1 MKLLLTLFLAVTTS
15 ICSAQ
20 NKFTISG
27 YLSDKTSGEKLIGAS
42 IFNPKSLKGTSTNVY
57 GFYSLTL
64 PSDTFTLVYSFVG
77 YTPIKVKIDLKMDQR
92 LDFELSPSIELN
104 TFEVS
109 ATKGERIEQRTQ
121 MSSVELSMKQVEVLP
136 ALLGERDILKI
147 LQLMPGIQSGGEG
160 SSGLYV
166 RGGGPDQNLILLD
179 GVPVYN
185 ASHLFG
191 FFSVFNSDAIKNVEL
206 TKGGFPARYSGRLS
220 SVLDIRMKE
229 GNLKEWHGSASIG
242 LIASKLTVEGP
253 LWKDRTSIIVSGRR
267 TYIDVLAAPFIKM
280 ANQNNSG
287 PTFRGGYYFYDL
299 NAKINHKI
307 NDKNRIFLST
317 YLGKDLA
324 YADFGDEYIYEQTKE
339 ESYNEARLGWGNK
352 TTALRWNWLI
362 SNKLFANTTLT
373 YSKYNFNISELFEST
388 IENVDSTTTN
398 SSKFGYDSGIDDFAG
413 KIDIDY
419 IPNPN
424 HYIKFGIS
432 DIYHTFTPGINAFQL
447 TDENA
452 PTIDTTFGANQ
463 VFAHEFAAYIEND
476 MRIGARLKMNVG
488 INYSGLI
495 GQRKNYFNLQ
505 PRIAGRFLLSDDLSI
520 KASYTQMAQY
530 IHLLTN
536 ASIGLPTDLWVPS
549 TDSVSPENSEQF
561 ALGIAKTFKK
571 KYEVSIEAYYKTMQ
585 NLIEYKEGAS
595 FFSVD
600 KNWDQQIEIGNGNAY
615 GFEFFIQ
622 KKEGKATGW
631 IGYTLSWTNR
641 TFDNLNFGEPYPY
654 RYDRRH
660 DLSIVLTH
668 KVSDNFDF
676 GATWVYGTGNAVTLS
691 TVSYIATPYS
701 NYGNPEYLPKV
712 SYFNNRNDFRM
723 PSYHRLDFGANFHK
737 EKKYGKRTF
746 SVGAYNAYSRRNPF
760 FIYFEQTS
768 QETKLKQISL
778 FPIIP
783 FVAYNY
789 KF

>member
-77 YTPIKVKIDLKMDQR
+77 YTPIKVKIDLKVDQR

-622 KKEGKATGW
+622 KKEGKTTGW

>member
-77 YTPIKVKIDLKMDQR
+77 YTPIKVKIDLKVDQR

-622 KKEGKATGW
+622 KKEGKTTGW

-701 NYGNPEYLPKV
+701 NYGNSEYLPKV

>member
-121 MSSVELSMKQVEVLP
+121 MSSVELSMKQVGVLP

-622 KKEGKATGW
+622 KKEGKTTGW